1 MEASYTYESDGIIKS
16 QTIGKGITT
25 HYTYDMDKNL
35 IHQRTEAA
43 GGWTTGKT
51 AGEIRTEKQKYP
63 QLNVNIGITKNGSHL
78 QNTTAEKIL
87 ENKTGME
94 ILVDNHYAY
103 DGNGNRTYKQT
114 LSGQTH
120 YGYDSLN
127 RLTEVQ
133 YPDGKES
140 FSYDKADNRI
150 RRTTDTTEEQ
160 YSYDVCS
167 RLLEKTSRNRNSENS
182 IASAIQGIK
191 REPQTEAP
199 KPLTAEEIS
208 SRTNATAG
216 KLPEICSQTNG
227 AIKKPAEPQPDI
239 LPFQSRSLYEYD
251 NQGNL
256 IQEVREKNGSKK
268 KKTYTYDGFHRQQK
282 VQTYDGQVQ
291 INHYDAEGLHHELE
305 ENGKL
310 VQFLYSDREVVAETG
325 TDGTTI
331 RYLRGYELIS
341 SDSESARTYYHYVSD
356 EQGSITHIL
365 REDEEGNHHLC
376 NQYEYGAFG
385 DYRQKE
391 ERIKDKHAHHILY
404 KTGFGSDQKNC
415 QNGGKRY

>member
-1 MEASYTYESDGIIKS
+1 
-16 QTIGKGITT
+16 
-25 HYTYDMDKNL
+25 
-35 IHQRTEAA
+35 
-43 GGWTTGKT
+43 
-51 AGEIRTEKQKYP
+51 
-63 QLNVNIGITKNGSHL
+63 
-78 QNTTAEKIL
+78 
-87 ENKTGME
+87 ME

-208 SRTNATAG
+208 SQTNA
-216 KLPEICSQTNG
+216 
-227 AIKKPAEPQPDI
+227 AIKKPTEIQSSI
-239 LPFQSRSLYEYD
+239 LPFQSRSLYKYD

-282 VQTYDGQVQ
+282 VRPTTDKSKSTTTTPKDSAM
-291 INHYDAEGLHHELE
+291 NWKKT
-305 ENGKL
+305 EN
-310 VQFLYSDREVVAETG
+310 
-325 TDGTTI
+325 
-331 RYLRGYELIS
+331 
-341 SDSESARTYYHYVSD
+341 
-356 EQGSITHIL
+356 
-365 REDEEGNHHLC
+365 
-376 NQYEYGAFG
+376 
-385 DYRQKE
+385 
-391 ERIKDKHAHHILY
+391 
-404 KTGFGSDQKNC
+404 
-415 QNGGKRY
+415 